1 MISVAIDITGPVQ
14 LCHLTAR
21 KLAAIRQGAA
31 YNILRAVK
39 DNFMSLGGRSYYADA
54 ADATDIVVNDTSA
67 TVTVSHVGVRLRW
80 LGSDKALGGPLRPGK
95 GISSY
100 TGQPTKLLAIPA
112 QRSITEAP
120 SAYGNLQYVP
130 LPGHSKIKAML
141 IIPAKPKSGA
151 AKAGKRRKGGRR
163 EQKKPTVAYWL
174 ASHTDHP
181 ANPKV
186 MPTDDQLRK
195 AAEQGAIDYLN
206 GVDIIRRNGGI
217 AIPANIIHPRDP
229 VPRRQ

>member
-1 MISVAIDITGPVQ
+1 MISLTIQADIPR
-14 LCHLTAR
+14 LSLD
-21 KLAAIRQGAA
+21 AACLDGVRRGAA
-31 YNILRAVK
+31 NLILRLVK
-39 DNFMSLGGRSYYADA
+39 DNFMSLGGRSYYAEA
-54 ADATDIVVNDTSA
+54 ADATDIIVNDTSA

-120 SAYGNLQYVP
+120 SAYSNLQYVP
-130 LPGHSKIKAML
+130 LPGRPKIKAML

-163 EQKKPTVAYWL
+163 EQKKPTIAYWL

-206 GVDIIRRNGGI
+206 SVDIIRRNGGI